1 MENQVFK
8 NSQFSRVYQ
17 EYMIPIPQEVTDLVL
32 HYLQEKGG
40 LFELAVDAG
49 CGTGRSTRPL
59 ASDFHMVIGID
70 ISESQIN
77 EARKHTS
84 EENVSYLVSPVED
97 MPLEDSSVDLVNA
110 GLAAHWFPMDK
121 FLQEADRVLKPRGCI
136 ALHCFK
142 LEFALQYKEKSE
154 ELTRIIC
161 NAFEVLYQHES
172 EVNDIMRS
180 QYKEIYDAIPYP
192 DKKRVSDIPVT
203 FPLSVPQVLGF
214 LQTAYMYQEF
224 MRKDKHGAIA
234 FLQNVEKRILDTLGE
249 PADDVVLGF
258 VATFYCIL
266 ACKP

>member
-1 MENQVFK
+1 MEVRLFK

-17 EYMIPIPQEVTDLVL
+17 EYMVPIPQDVIDLVL
-32 HYLQEKGG
+32 HYMQEKGG

-59 ASDFHMVIGID
+59 SPYFHKVIGID

-84 EENVSYLVSPVED
+84 EENVSYLVSPAEM
-97 MPLEDSSVDLVNA
+97 MPLEDASLDLVNA

-136 ALHCFK
+136 ALHAFK
-142 LEFALQYKEKSE
+142 GVFSIQYKEKSE
-154 ELTRIIC
+154 ELTSIIC
-161 NAFEVLYQHES
+161 DAFEVLYQHENR
-172 EVNDIMRS
+172 VNDVVRS
-180 QYKEIYDAIPYP
+180 QYKEIYEALPYP
-192 DKKRVSDIPVT
+192 DRHRITDIPVT

-214 LQTAYMYQEF
+214 LQSMYMYQEF
-224 MRKDKHGAIA
+224 MRKDKDGAKA

-249 PADDVVLGF
+249 PADGVVLGL
-258 VATFYCIL
+258 VVTFYCIL